1 MNNPEAQWVLLE
13 EDGPMADKG
22 EQARSGDGHLHLQR
36 PKQATGVFCQLGRLL
51 QISDFWQTR
60 EKKKLIW
67 GELQSGEPSAWAV
80 VVTS

>member
-51 QISDFWQTR
+51 QISDF
-60 EKKKLIW
+60 
-67 GELQSGEPSAWAV
+67 
-80 VVTS
+80 